1 MAAGIQLPNIPYG
14 AVPPTVAPDS
24 MSAAAGL
31 GFGGTASE
39 ERMKAYADRLV
50 ASGRYTPSEAAEL
63 AYLEEKNAWRDRAKA
78 GPPQTNVDLNL
89 EAAASPMPLDRETT
103 AQRAARFEGY
113 KADDARMAAFETNY
127 NAETGHPEYGYDEAG
142 NAARLGKV
150 DIRRPDPS
158 ERHSARS
165 VYGSNAARRRA
176 HARGAYTS
184 EMDYANYPSDYDYD
198 PDGANRPFGGE
209 VDSGPTREEMWAQ
222 AEAERL
228 AQNKAEREK
237 YGTGN
242 ERQITADQLA
252 ARRERTYAED
262 KMRANPAV
270 EEARIKRL
278 AKAAG
283 ISMSEAR
290 ASYEAGMKDRVEG
303 EPITFDELRRG
314 TQGLRDKATDR
325 RLAEQKAARDNWRAT
340 AMLAGG
346 SQNLNSGNRWIA
358 QSLVNM
364 SDEDRANAMKYMLP
378 GGQLHAQVDAAN
390 AEAAAVMAQRAVNNF
405 LADNPGASELQRE
418 GLQGKR
424 RLEAQDWFDD
434 WLYKNHGTRGQGGW
448 TVGPYTAAS
457 MDNAVNYMMQVY
469 GISRA
474 EAEAIAQSQGVP
486 GVSQSPAEA
495 SAAGG
500 GGGPGGFGGAPAGGP
515 GGF

>member
-1 MAAGIQLPNIPYG
+1 MAVRHRRLPNG
-14 AVPPTVAPDS
+14 AYETVD
-24 MSAAAGL
+24 
-31 GFGGTASE
+31 
-39 ERMKAYADRLV
+39 
-50 ASGRYTPSEAAEL
+50 
-63 AYLEEKNAWRDRAKA
+63 
-78 GPPQTNVDLNL
+78 NVDANL
-89 EAAASPMPLDRETT
+89 EAAATPISVEPTAGKPRDLRQEQIDRLVAAGDDPQT
-103 AQRAARFEGY
+103 AAMVVDRLREINGGEIPAGLFDSYNTPEGNADLARRIAESKAAN
-113 KADDARMAAFETNY
+113 ARMAAFETNY

-142 NAARLGKV
+142 NAAKLGKV
-150 DIRRPDPS
+150 DIRNPNQG
-158 ERHSARS
+158 ERHGNRS
-165 VYGSNAARRRA
+165 GVGTRAAIRRA
-176 HARGAYTS
+176 HWRGANTS
-184 EMDYANYPSDYDYD
+184 ELDYQNYPSDYEYD

-237 YGTGN
+237 YGTGS

-283 ISMSEAR
+283 VSMSEAR

-314 TQGLRDKATDR
+314 TQGLRDMATDR

-358 QSLVNM
+358 NALVGM
-364 SDEDRANAMKYMLP
+364 KPEEQDKAMRYMLP

-390 AEAAAVMAQRAVNNF
+390 AEAAAVMAQRAVTNF

-424 RLEAQDWFDD
+424 RLEAQDWFDK
-434 WLYKNHGTRGQGGW
+434 WLYQNHGTRGQGGF

-469 GISRA
+469 GLSRP

-495 SAAGG
+495 GAGAA
-500 GGGPGGFGGAPAGGP
+500 GGPGGFGGAPAGGP